1 MKTFD
6 AINVS
11 VEELGESFYDPIDID
26 IEIKDSDYEAL
37 QALAEKYRQR
47 EEPLT
52 EEAFEKEM
60 PELYQY
66 ISDAVDA
73 EMPNQID
80 IDEDEDLTIDD
91 FSWWINYPEDLCEY
105 IE

>member
-11 VEELGESFYDPIDID
+11 VDCLGESFYEPIDID

-37 QALAEKYRQR
+37 QALVEKYRQR
-47 EEPLT
+47 GESLT
-52 EEAFEKEM
+52 KEAFEQEM

>member
-11 VEELGESFYDPIDID
+11 VEELGESFYDPIDVD

>member
-6 AINVS
+6 VNVS
-11 VEELGESFYDPIDID
+11 VYECDEALDSID
-26 IEIKDSDYEAL
+26 IEIPLKDGDFEAL
-37 QALAEKYRQR
+37 EALIEEYRDR

-52 EEAFEKEM
+52 EEALEQVM

-73 EMPNQID
+73 EMPNHID
-80 IDEDEDLTIDD
+80 IGEDEELTIDD
-91 FSWWINYPEDLCEY
+91 FSWEINYPEDLCEY
-105 IE
+105 F